1 MYSKSHI
8 DLQSCFYC
16 KIASNSIYK
25 ICCISNKEFY
35 LLKRDVQG
43 WTSESKMRKFMF
55 SGLNYL
61 FFSFFEI
68 FIPFYIIHMVPCVA
82 ATFQLY
88 FYKFIRGYI
97 SLHVYFET
105 LLMLLSEIDTSNL
118 TLFLVDEI
126 STPSRKK
133 FISKIVFG
141 KNATIF

>member
-1 MYSKSHI
+1 MICSHASIAKLHPIQFTKYAVFQIKNSTYWKEMCKAGLQHLRWENLYSQDWI
-8 DLQSCFYC
+8 ICF
-16 KIASNSIYK
+16 
-25 ICCISNKEFY
+25 F
-35 LLKRDVQG
+35 LFLK
-43 WTSESKMRKFMF
+43 
-55 SGLNYL
+55 YL
-61 FFSFFEI
+61 FLFTLSPWF
-68 FIPFYIIHMVPCVA
+68 PVA

-105 LLMLLSEIDTSNL
+105 LLMLLSEIDNSNL

-141 KNATIF
+141 KNATIFW